1 MSENVITP
9 QGKTIETPSI
19 ITRLFT
25 DTRFAILWL
34 PIRVWLGMQW
44 IEASLHKLSDPAW
57 MKTGVAL
64 KGFWTGAVQI
74 PAEGRPP
81 ITYAWYR
88 EFLQAALNAQAY
100 TWFAKVVAVSE
111 MLIGIALILG
121 IFVGLTAFFAGFMN
135 WNFIM
140 AGSAS
145 VNGMFFGLAVLL
157 VLAWKIAGYFGL
169 DYFLLPKVSA
179 LWSRSKTVQE

>member
-1 MSENVITP
+1 MSENVITR
-9 QGKTIETPSI
+9 QSKTIEAPSF
-19 ITRLFT
+19 ITRLLT
-25 DTRFAILWL
+25 DKRFAILWL

-44 IEASLHKLSDPAW
+44 VEAGLHKLSEPAW
-57 MKTGVAL
+57 MKTGLAL
-64 KGFWTGAVQI
+64 KGFWTGAIQV

-81 ITYAWYR
+81 IAYAWYR
-88 EFLQAALNAQAY
+88 EFLQSMIDAQAY
-100 TWFAKVVAVSE
+100 TWFAKIISVGEVV
-111 MLIGIALILG
+111 IGIALILG
-121 IFVGLTAFFAGFMN
+121 VFVGLTAFFAGFMN

-145 VNGMFFGLAVLL
+145 VNGMFFGLAVML